1 MHTRFPT
8 AFKVLTNPEYFHNF
22 LGPQFENVQGNV
34 DGFLSDLQLP
44 MKKEVLEMG
53 RGGDEPDTIH
63 YHGKLDS
70 KSAQL
75 IWKIDSETPTEVHI
89 TVELNYSTSTGIIN
103 RLTESTIYKA
113 YRLQSIRDSLW
124 RLKQYLENFDNDRL

>member
-44 MKKEVLEMG
+44 MKKEVLEME

>member
-1 MHTRFPT
+1 M
-8 AFKVLTNPEYFHNF
+8 E
-22 LGPQFENVQGNV
+22 
-34 DGFLSDLQLP
+34 
-44 MKKEVLEMG
+44 